1 MRDGRGRR
9 LRDRSARDGER
20 SSDEERKTE
29 GHAGPSLRHPG
40 PGWARPSSVA
50 PAPRNE
56 VPPEAKGAMLVP
68 VRAVRSRLFFS
79 AVSGG
84 LAGVFCLFACGNRDT
99 KGEAP
104 SSASSQPSSVPAVS
118 ASAAPAVQDA
128 RPFPRRYT
136 WSKNLAVGPPEAGRQ
151 KGETALAADG
161 KGQVWL
167 SFLDAAYR
175 RARTDWL
182 DYPRRVVLF
191 RSGDD
196 GRTFEPREDL
206 SAGGTDERLAVD
218 GAGLV
223 ATWKDWAVHSD
234 RLVIAPIPAE
244 GARPA
249 AFPCMPKV
257 HPAQDDDQTHLA
269 VAPNGEVHV
278 IGFDIGNSFGR
289 APDAG
294 ERGGLLYAR
303 WDRRD
308 PQGPRCVDAQRLDSV
323 GQLPKVVATAHG
335 SVLIFGPGGWI
346 VSADGGKSFG
356 KRRHRAFGKE
366 MDAAL
371 VDGDGV
377 AVAETAHGG
386 VGLARTDDDGAT
398 WKRAPVTDQSP
409 GLTPAVHFE
418 PGPGRGRVHVVWI
431 GPTAERAAGGKA
443 SGAVFH
449 AFSDDGGATFSEP
462 ARVSDASFPLH
473 APTPPP
479 APANQEGTWTG
490 DYLAVTTSRRK
501 VVVAWSDQRAGHP
514 RSAVY
519 VAVGE

>member
-1 MRDGRGRR
+1 MRCS
-9 LRDRSARDGER
+9 SA
-20 SSDEERKTE
+20 
-29 GHAGPSLRHPG
+29 
-40 PGWARPSSVA
+40 
-50 PAPRNE
+50 
-56 VPPEAKGAMLVP
+56 
-68 VRAVRSRLFFS
+68 VRAVRPRLFFS
-79 AVSGG
+79 AVSG
-84 LAGVFCLFACGNRDT
+84 LAGALCLFACWDRGT
-99 KGEAP
+99 KGN
-104 SSASSQPSSVPAVS
+104 ASSGASPLPSSVPLVSAS
-118 ASAAPAVQDA
+118 ASAAPDA
-128 RPFPRRYT
+128 GPLPGRYT
-136 WSKNLAVGPPEAGRQ
+136 WSRNMAVGPPEAGRQ

-161 KGQVWL
+161 TGQVWL
-167 SFLDAAYR
+167 SFLDAAYT
-175 RARTDWL
+175 RTRDEWI

-206 SAGGTDERLAVD
+206 SAEGTDERLAVD

-223 ATWKDWAVHSD
+223 ATWKDWAVHHD
-234 RLVIAPIPAE
+234 RLVIAPIPAA
-244 GARPA
+244 GARPGA
-249 AFPCMPKV
+249 LPCMPKV
-257 HPAQDDDQTHLA
+257 NELQTDDQTHLA

-278 IGFDIGNSFGR
+278 VGVDIGNGLGR

-294 ERGGLLYAR
+294 ERLGLLYAR
-303 WDRRD
+303 WERGDL
-308 PQGPRCVDAQRLDSV
+308 QGPRCVDAQRLDAL

-335 SVLIFGPGGWI
+335 SVLVFGPRGWL

-356 KRRHRAFGKE
+356 GRRPRAFGRE

-377 AVAETAHGG
+377 AIAETAHGG

-398 WKRAPVTDQSP
+398 WKRASVTDRSP
-409 GLTPAVHFE
+409 GLVPAVHFE
-418 PGPGRGRVHVVWI
+418 AGPGRGRVHVVWI
-431 GPTAERAAGGKA
+431 GPTAEPAAGKQA

-449 AFSDDGGATFSEP
+449 AFSDDGGTTFSEP

-501 VVVAWSDQRAGHP
+501 VVIAWSDQRAGP
-514 RSAVY
+514 RRSAVY
-519 VAVGE
+519 VAFGE